1 MVTHGHLCPC
11 LDKNIVIRV
20 VSIKACGSKYFFQQ
34 YYDQ

>member
-1 MVTHGHLCPC
+1 MVICARVCIKIL
-11 LDKNIVIRV
+11 ISV